1 MKTIIAKLKSL
12 LGVAPFLALS
22 SRAWG
27 KGALGLLNNSLEN
40 LFKWGKIQPQRDSL
54 ILFL

>member
-12 LGVAPFLALS
+12 LGAPSLALS

>member
-12 LGVAPFLALS
+12 LGVAPSLALS

-27 KGALGLLNNSLEN
+27 KA
-40 LFKWGKIQPQRDSL
+40 
-54 ILFL
+54 